1 MEYLL
6 FFGAIYFI
14 WYLGK
19 SKSGDNETTSQTEKS
34 ENQTIGKSVKQNLK
48 YFVEGA
54 IDTPATISKGFE
66 KTIDYRAKTKL
77 WIVCSPGCFVQKQW
91 DTLIE
96 KLQVIKNDCLFESWH
111 KDIFEHFY
119 IDNPVRYNGI
129 FQYYFGVKFIG
140 KELFDR
146 ISKDTL
152 SCLETKFDVDLH
164 TPTAFEK
171 SLLSIVDEDIARQN
185 LSNRITSLYNQL
197 IDDKKK
203 TVLDETLW

>member
-1 MEYLL
+1 M
-6 FFGAIYFI
+6 
-14 WYLGK
+14 
-19 SKSGDNETTSQTEKS
+19 
-34 ENQTIGKSVKQNLK
+34 
-48 YFVEGA
+48 
-54 IDTPATISKGFE
+54 
-66 KTIDYRAKTKL
+66 
-77 WIVCSPGCFVQKQW
+77 QKQW

-152 SCLETKFDVDLH
+152 SLSQISTSPLSGLKNKF
-164 TPTAFEK
+164 PKEI
-171 SLLSIVDEDIARQN
+171 S
-185 LSNRITSLYNQL
+185 
-197 IDDKKK
+197 
-203 TVLDETLW
+203 

>member
-1 MEYLL
+1 MLRLNYGL
-6 FFGAIYFI
+6 FVVPVV
-14 WYLGK
+14 LCK
-19 SKSGDNETTSQTEKS
+19 KH
-34 ENQTIGKSVKQNLK
+34 
-48 YFVEGA
+48 
-54 IDTPATISKGFE
+54 
-66 KTIDYRAKTKL
+66 R
-77 WIVCSPGCFVQKQW
+77 

-164 TPTAFEK
+164 TPTEFEK
-171 SLLSIVDEDIARQN
+171 SLLSIVDEDIAQQN
-185 LSNRITSLYNQL
+185 LSNRITSLYNHL
-197 IDDKKK
+197 IDDRKKQFLMK
-203 TVLDETLW
+203 LFGDMNIYQIRLRKAILMIYILDII